1 MAVITAYLGG
11 MSAITATD
19 YSRAI
24 ASAVRAE
31 FAKRRVDKKDLAAVL
46 GCSLPTAYGR
56 INGQLDWKSSDIE
69 KVSAFLEMTP
79 QRLNDLA
86 ADVSHVRTDEVEP
99 ALPVDAWEQP
109 ARARRKTIAG
119 AVAS

>member
-1 MAVITAYLGG
+1 MP
-11 MSAITATD
+11 AITATD

-31 FAKRRVDKKDLAAVL
+31 FAKRRVDKKDLADVL

-69 KVSAFLEMTP
+69 KVSAFLDMTP
-79 QRLNDLA
+79 QRLNELA
-86 ADVSHVRTDEVEP
+86 ADRSHDRVDEVEHS
-99 ALPVDAWEQP
+99 LPVDVWEQP
-109 ARARRKTIAG
+109 ARARRKASVPG